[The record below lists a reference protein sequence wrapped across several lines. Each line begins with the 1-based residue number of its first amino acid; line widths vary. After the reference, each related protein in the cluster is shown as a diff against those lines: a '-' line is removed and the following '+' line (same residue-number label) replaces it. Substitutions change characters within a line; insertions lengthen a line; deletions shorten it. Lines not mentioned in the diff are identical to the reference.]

1 MVDGSYILFTD
12 DKIKKPLIEKKE
24 KTYFSCFNFDFFT
37 FFKNNN
43 KNEFTKS
50 KDNFEHHHIYDIDDL
65 SET

>member
-1 MVDGSYILFTD
+1 MSTG
-12 DKIKKPLIEKKE
+12 KKE
-24 KTYFSCFNFDFFT
+24 KTYFSCLNFDFFT

-50 KDNFEHHHIYDIDDL
+50 KDNFEHHHIYDINDL